1 MRASEVVAAVALLA
15 GAALCLTGAI
25 GLQRFPDILVRM
37 HAAAKPV
44 SLGIVLLLAGA
55 ALRVHGVHGVHD
67 VHDVL
72 EIVLIAA
79 LQLLTTPIAAH
90 MVGRAAF
97 RAGEPLDPRTRR

>member
-1 MRASEVVAAVALLA
+1 MPASELAAAVALLA
-15 GAALCLTGAI
+15 GAALCLSGAI

-55 ALRVHGVHGVHD
+55 ALRVHGA
-67 VHDVL
+67 HDVL
-72 EIVLIAA
+72 QIVLIAA
-79 LQLLTTPIAAH
+79 LQLVTTPIAAH
-90 MVGRAAF
+90 MVGRAAW

>member
-1 MRASEVVAAVALLA
+1 MRASELFAAVTLLA
-15 GAALCLTGAI
+15 GAGLCLTGAI
-25 GLQRFPDILVRM
+25 GVQRFPDILVRM

-55 ALRVHGVHGVHD
+55 ALRVRNG
-67 VHDVL
+67 HDVL
-72 EIVLIAA
+72 QIVLIAA

>member
-1 MRASEVVAAVALLA
+1 MRASEVAAAVALLA

-55 ALRVHGVHGVHD
+55 AFRVRG

-72 EIVLIAA
+72 EILLIAA
-79 LQLLTTPIAAH
+79 FQLLTTPISAH

>member
-1 MRASEVVAAVALLA
+1 MRASELAAAVTLLA

-25 GLQRFPDILVRM
+25 GVQRFPDILLRM

-44 SLGIVLLLAGA
+44 SLGIVLPLAGA
-55 ALRVHGVHGVHD
+55 ALRVRNG
-67 VHDVL
+67 HDVL
-72 EIVLIAA
+72 QIVLIAA

-90 MVGRAAF
+90 LVGRAAF

>member
-1 MRASEVVAAVALLA
+1 MRASELAAAVTLLA

-25 GLQRFPDILVRM
+25 GVQRFPDILVRM

-55 ALRVHGVHGVHD
+55 ALRVRNG
-67 VHDVL
+67 HDVL
-72 EIVLIAA
+72 QIVLIAA
-79 LQLLTTPIAAH
+79 LQLLTTPITAH
-90 MVGRAAF
+90 LLGRAAF

>member
-1 MRASEVVAAVALLA
+1 
-15 GAALCLTGAI
+15 
-25 GLQRFPDILVRM
+25 M

-55 ALRVHGVHGVHD
+55 ALRVQG

-79 LQLLTTPIAAH
+79 FQLVTTPIAAH
-90 MVGRAAF
+90 MLGRAAF
-97 RAGEPLDPRTRR
+97 RAGEPLDLRTRR